1 MRIAISSDLQEVTIP
16 IIFVFTYHSMA
27 CINVDGG
34 PTEIE
39 MMTPAAFAA
48 ATASAAD
55 DGPNGNS
62 SRFEYVNLIVLML
75 FYLLQ
80 IHDCG
85 SY

>member
-1 MRIAISSDLQEVTIP
+1 
-16 IIFVFTYHSMA
+16 MA

-48 ATASAAD
+48 ATASAAE

-62 SRFEYVNLIVLML
+62 SRFEYVILIVLLL
-75 FYLLQ
+75 FLSITNSRLWVLLRN
-80 IHDCG
+80 CLVPTACT
-85 SY
+85 